1 MKLAH
6 LALVLLSLPVSVAS
20 AEKPPEPPRYL
31 GEWSDGRG
39 VVLVVTANKLR
50 LGSHAASFKEVF
62 RSKDARFFR
71 FQVTSSGS
79 GFDGRFIRVEV
90 GREEMQMREYRTLAD
105 CLNDKQVAAV
115 VAWSR
120 DR

>member
-1 MKLAH
+1 MKPICLAAV
-6 LALVLLSLPVSVAS
+6 LFALSVAATF
-20 AEKPPEPPRYL
+20 AEKPPEPPRYI

-50 LGSHAASFKEVF
+50 LGSHAASFKEIF
-62 RSKDARFFR
+62 HSQDERFFR
-71 FQVTSSGS
+71 FQVTSGGS
-79 GFDGRFIRVEV
+79 GFDGRFIRIEV